1 MCLDSTN
8 RSSHP
13 SVTSVCLPLQCRFL
27 SVLPRE
33 DDPLL
38 VLLDVMGSTLERDFR
53 SSSLFLPRFGSG
65 VFPMLLR
72 VVDVPLLF

>member
-27 SVLPRE
+27 SVL
-33 DDPLL
+33 
-38 VLLDVMGSTLERDFR
+38 LDVMGSTLERDFR
-53 SSSLFLPRFGSG
+53 SSSLFNYAS
-65 VFPMLLR
+65 MLW
-72 VVDVPLLF
+72 